1 VNLSPLFSKSKLSK
15 SKLSKSKLCSF
26 NRGDRNPVITL
37 TLLHPVQS
45 TPVQSW
51 NFEHNPVV
59 RIGRAVDNEV
69 VLYSAVVSR
78 YHVEI
83 RFNGNFWE
91 VVNLG
96 TNGTYLDGKKVHQAK
111 LTSGSIMR
119 LARSGPNIQID
130 VQSNSLLDASDT
142 TDASVLLGDG
152 EVDPSATIDA
162 SINPAALMDAVH
174 SPERVEELEMLLP
187 EPLVSAPVSSA
198 SEFYIKGVQAFSD
211 DPDRL
216 GLYKCI
222 KGFENAAQCH
232 AGKAATKSMVCVE
245 CGLPL
250 RVLETVGPYQVVK
263 SLGTAGNTWMAWRD
277 GQMVILKSLRPEWLG
292 QDALSQKFESQAKI
306 LCELEPRP
314 GLPKFFEAFEFG
326 GRPYLVS
333 EKMFGS
339 TLEEWVQDLGAVPEA
354 VALQWMMELTQTI
367 GYLHAQPAP
376 GVYLDIRPA
385 TLIRPKIPQGPNQ
398 TTLTDFGELNIEF
411 EVLDA
416 AGYKAPEH
424 QAGNYTRN
432 SDFFAIG
439 TTLTYLLTS
448 REPAA
453 FYRMGE
459 DGPYLAAE
467 MIPSLRPEVAQ
478 LIRQLTHPIPEQRLA
493 HAQDVLEVL
502 RALA

>member
-1 VNLSPLFSKSKLSK
+1 
-15 SKLSKSKLCSF
+15 
-26 NRGDRNPVITL
+26 VITL

-51 NFEHNPVV
+51 SFEHNPVV

-83 RFNGNFWE
+83 RFNGSFWE

-111 LTSGSIMR
+111 LTSGNIMR

-130 VQSNSLLDASDT
+130 VQTNGLAEADDAPDLADASALLS
-142 TDASVLLGDG
+142 DA
-152 EVDPSATIDA
+152 EVDPKATIDA
-162 SINPAALMDAVH
+162 SLDQGVLMGATIAPQNLEPLQTPLPDQPPAAV
-174 SPERVEELEMLLP
+174 
-187 EPLVSAPVSSA
+187 PVSSVP
-198 SEFYIKGVQAFSD
+198 EFYVKGAHAFD
-211 DPDRL
+211 DPDQG
-216 GLYKCI
+216 GLYKCV
-222 KGFENAAQCH
+222 KGFETATQCH
-232 AGKAATKSMVCVE
+232 AGRPATKSLVCVE

-250 RVLETVGPYQVVK
+250 RVLERVGAYQVLK
-263 SLGTAGNTWMAWRD
+263 ALGTAGNTWMAWRD

-292 QDALSQKFESQAKI
+292 QESLLQKFEAQAKL
-306 LCELEPRP
+306 LCQLEHRS

-354 VALQWMMELTQTI
+354 VALQWMIELTQTI
-367 GYLHAQPAP
+367 DYLHEQPEP
-376 GVYLDIRPA
+376 GIYLDVRP
-385 TLIRPKIPQGPNQ
+385 TNLIRPKIPQGGNQ
-398 TTLTDFGELNIEF
+398 TTITDFGELNIEF

-424 QAGNYTRN
+424 QAGNYTSR

-439 TTLTYLLTS
+439 TTLTYLLTG

-478 LIRQLTHPIPEQRLA
+478 LIRQLTHPVPEQRLA
-493 HAQDVLEVL
+493 NAQDVLEVSRTL
-502 RALA
+502 V

>member
-1 VNLSPLFSKSKLSK
+1 
-15 SKLSKSKLCSF
+15 
-26 NRGDRNPVITL
+26 VITL

-51 NFEHNPVV
+51 SFEHNPVV

-119 LARSGPNIQID
+119 LARSGPNIQIE
-130 VQSNSLLDASDT
+130 VQTNGTEDAATGS
-142 TDASVLLGDG
+142 DASVLLGDA
-152 EVDPSATIDA
+152 EIDPRATIDA
-162 SINPAALMDAVH
+162 SLEPGSVMGAAIAQQN
-174 SPERVEELEMLLP
+174 LEQLQTPLP
-187 EPLVSAPVSSA
+187 EQFAAVPVGSVP
-198 SEFYIKGVQAFSD
+198 EFYVKGTHTFDEPNQE
-211 DPDRL
+211 
-216 GLYKCI
+216 GLYKCV
-222 KGFENAAQCH
+222 KGFETAAQCH
-232 AGKAATKSMVCVE
+232 AGQAATKSLVCVE

-250 RVLETVGPYQVVK
+250 RVLERVGAYQVVK
-263 SLGTAGNTWMAWRD
+263 ALGTAGNTWMAWRA
-277 GQMVILKSLRPEWLG
+277 GQMVTLKSLRPEWLG
-292 QDALSQKFESQAKI
+292 QEALLQKFEAQAKL
-306 LCELEPRP
+306 LCQLEHRP

-354 VALQWMMELTQTI
+354 VALQWMIELTQII
-367 GYLHAQPAP
+367 GYLHEQPEP
-376 GVYLDIRPA
+376 GIYLDIRP
-385 TLIRPKIPQGPNQ
+385 TNLIRPKIPQGGNQ
-398 TTLTDFGELNIEF
+398 TTLTDVGELNIEF

-424 QAGNYTRN
+424 QAGNYTSK

-478 LIRQLTHPIPEQRLA
+478 LIRQLTHPVPEQRLA
-493 HAQDVLEVL
+493 DVQDVLAVL
-502 RALA
+502 RTLV

>member
-1 VNLSPLFSKSKLSK
+1 M
-15 SKLSKSKLCSF
+15 
-26 NRGDRNPVITL
+26 ITL

-51 NFEHNPVV
+51 SFEHNPVV

-83 RFNGNFWE
+83 RFNGSFWE

-130 VQSNSLLDASDT
+130 VQSNGSADAPDS
-142 TDASVLLGDG
+142 TDASVLLGDA
-152 EVDPSATIDA
+152 EVDPRATIDA
-162 SINPAALMDAVH
+162 SLGSEALTGAAIAQQNDVPFSERPAAT
-174 SPERVEELEMLLP
+174 
-187 EPLVSAPVSSA
+187 PVSSA
-198 SEFYIKGVQAFSD
+198 PEFHIKGALAFSD
-211 DPDRL
+211 DPERA
-216 GLYKCI
+216 GHYKCV
-222 KGFENAAQCH
+222 KGFETAAQCH
-232 AGKAATKSMVCVE
+232 TGQTAAKSLVCVE

-250 RVLETVGPYQVVK
+250 RVLEKVGPYQIVK
-263 SLGTAGNTWMAWRD
+263 ALGTVGNTWMAWRD

-292 QDALSQKFESQAKI
+292 QESLSQKFEAQAKL
-306 LCELEPRP
+306 LCQLEHRT

-333 EKMFGS
+333 EKLFGS

-354 VALQWMMELTQTI
+354 VALQWMLELTQTVA
-367 GYLHAQPAP
+367 YLHAQPAP
-376 GVYLDIRPA
+376 GIYIDIRPGN
-385 TLIRPKIPQGPNQ
+385 LIRPKIPQGANY
-398 TTLTDFGELNIEF
+398 TTITDFGELNIEF

-424 QAGNYTRN
+424 QAGNYTSR

-478 LIRQLTHPIPEQRLA
+478 LIRQLTHPVTERRLA
-493 HAQDVLEVL
+493 NAQDILAVL
-502 RALA
+502 RTLV

>member
-1 VNLSPLFSKSKLSK
+1 M
-15 SKLSKSKLCSF
+15 
-26 NRGDRNPVITL
+26 ITL

-51 NFEHNPVV
+51 SFEHNPVV

-83 RFNGNFWE
+83 RFNGSFWE

-111 LTSGSIMR
+111 LSSGSIMR

-130 VQSNSLLDASDT
+130 VQTTGTEDAATGS
-142 TDASVLLGDG
+142 DASVLLSGA
-152 EVDPSATIDA
+152 EIDPKATIDA
-162 SINPAALMDAVH
+162 SLDSGVLMGEAIAQQN
-174 SPERVEELEMLLP
+174 LEPLQTPLP
-187 EPLVSAPVSSA
+187 EPPAAVPVGSVPA
-198 SEFYIKGVQAFSD
+198 FYVKGAHAFD
-211 DPDRL
+211 DPNRE
-216 GLYKCI
+216 GLYKCV
-222 KGFENAAQCH
+222 KGFETAAQCH
-232 AGKAATKSMVCVE
+232 AGQAATKSLVCVE

-250 RVLETVGPYQVVK
+250 RVMERVGAYQVVK
-263 SLGTAGNTWMAWRD
+263 ALGTAGNTWMAWRD

-292 QDALSQKFESQAKI
+292 QEALLQKFEAQAKL
-306 LCELEPRP
+306 LCQLEHRA

-354 VALQWMMELTQTI
+354 VALQWMIELTQTI
-367 GYLHAQPAP
+367 GYLHGQPEP
-376 GVYLDIRPA
+376 GIYMDIRP
-385 TLIRPKIPQGPNQ
+385 TNLIRPKVPQGVNQ
-398 TTLTDFGELNIEF
+398 TTIIDFGELNIEF

-424 QAGNYTRN
+424 QAGNYTSK

-478 LIRQLTHPIPEQRLA
+478 LIRQLTHPVPEQRLA
-493 HAQDVLEVL
+493 DAQDVLGVL
-502 RALA
+502 RTLV